1 MRVLSIERDDS
12 LLNLMVET
20 PDSSLTHIVEMSTS
34 LKPNSWK
41 PALLEDTE
49 QISAKVLRIELEMPN
64 QPTAFFRVLI
74 GMGNDE

>member
-1 MRVLSIERDDS
+1 
-12 LLNLMVET
+12 
-20 PDSSLTHIVEMSTS
+20 MSTS